1 VVDLL
6 VVVVVGAVPVLYA
19 ADRIIKARAQARR
32 LRTMSERL
40 TAATVRAEEQQEK
53 RQEVANFSAALTS
66 VMPAIKRPPLSLPNA
81 PSHDGP
87 LPGEPS
93 EPEPSEAEPT
103 PGKPSDA
110 EPTPGEPPHSTGP
123 HITGPHS
130 TGPHGT
136 GPHGPARPRTGC
148 AHTGPQE
155 HAHPRRPSRTG
166 EHPVRSADRALGR

>member
-1 VVDLL
+1 MIDLL
-6 VVVVVGAVPVLYA
+6 VGVVGAVPVLYA

-40 TAATVRAEEQQEK
+40 AAATVRADEQQEK

-81 PSHDGP
+81 SSHDGP

-93 EPEPSEAEPT
+93 EPEPTPGEPSDAQPA
-103 PGKPSDA
+103 PGKPLAA
-110 EPTPGEPPHSTGP
+110 EPTPGEPPHN
-123 HITGPHS
+123 TGPHS
-130 TGPHGT
+130 T

-155 HAHPRRPSRTG
+155 HPHPRRPSRTG